1 MEQFGLAL
9 ILFAAFWVGCA
20 AGYIAMRLRAQVAYE
35 KGRNE
40 SAAEI
45 SALTERL
52 NGRDIQ
58 FNEARQRADTGA
70 ETIARME
77 TELRSETDRRTV
89 AEARLTLVPK
99 YEAELEVRSQKIAD
113 QQRELTKLHVAVSEL
128 TTRLEETKKTSEDKI
143 AAIQALQSRVAESF
157 QTMSAEALMTN
168 NKAFLDLAGDA
179 LTRLQD
185 SARGDLDQRQTL
197 FGQIMEPLKSSLDRV
212 DSRISE
218 LEKERAT
225 AYAGLQE
232 QVESMMRTQA
242 SLQAE
247 TSHLASALRTPSS
260 RGRWGEVQLRRVVE
274 LAGMISHCDFVQTRA
289 SEEAGAASRPDVIVQ
304 LPNFRQIVVDSKISL
319 AAYLEAND
327 ATDEETRIAKRR
339 EHAAEVRAHV
349 TQLSAKGYWDQFPQS
364 PEFVV
369 AFLPGEAFFSAA
381 LEHDPELL
389 EFGVERRVILAT
401 PTTLIAL
408 LRAVAWGWKQELASS
423 NAREI
428 RDLGKALYDRLRGL
442 ADNFTEVQRSL
453 SRTTAAFNRTVG
465 AFESNVIPSA
475 RRMRELGAAT
485 GDEIVSPPPVDT
497 TPRSLHLLA
506 EATES
511 FAEIEA
517 EKTEKAEVEPSPMAQ
532 IEMTPAGARPAQLA
546 AGSPVQPLP
555 SARTI
560 SQPETSHRQSENRPR
575 IPASQLHS
583 VPKPATATPVPASGR
598 GGSFIAPQPTK
609 PAEPVHKGALLF
621 TQTPPVKVDAPLP
634 VAQPEHE
641 ARPAVHIAPTAA
653 APVKIEAQ
661 VAAAP
666 PESTPKP
673 AVVTPPSAALS
684 VKADQPAAVPQP
696 AVSSAPPAEAPVK
709 IEAPVAAAPAES
721 APKPAVAIAPP
732 APAVVKAEQPV
743 PVPQPAVSSASPA
756 EVPVKIDP
764 PMLASHSESAPKSA
778 VAVAAPEEASVSAP
792 QAATELQAPA
802 DSDQIVVLRFV
813 PPIQAPVQTLPAE
826 LGTEPP
832 PVA

>member
-58 FNEARQRADTGA
+58 FNEARQRADSGA

-77 TELRSETDRRTV
+77 IELRTETDRRTV

-99 YEAELEVRSQKIAD
+99 YEAEVEARGQKIAE
-113 QQRELTKLHVAVSEL
+113 QQRELTKLHVTVSEL
-128 TTRLEETKKTSEDKI
+128 TTRLEEIKKTSEDKI
-143 AAIQALQSRVAESF
+143 AAIQALQNRVAESF

-274 LAGMISHCDFVQTRA
+274 LAGMLSHCDFVQTRA
-289 SEEAGAASRPDVIVQ
+289 SEEPGAASRPDVIVQ

-327 ATDEETRIAKRR
+327 AADEETRIAKRR
-339 EHAAEVRAHV
+339 QHAAEVRAHV

-408 LRAVAWGWKQELASS
+408 LRAVAWGWKQEMASS

-475 RRMRELGAAT
+475 RRMRELGAST
-485 GDEIVSPPPVDT
+485 GDEIASPPPVDT

-511 FAEIEA
+511 NFEAEIE
-517 EKTEKAEVEPSPMAQ
+517 KLDRTEVHATPLAQ
-532 IEMTPAGARPAQLA
+532 IEMAPVGARPVQLSASSSVKPLNSVGVIAQPEP
-546 AGSPVQPLP
+546 SHRPVE
-555 SARTI
+555 
-560 SQPETSHRQSENRPR
+560 SQPRV
-575 IPASQLHS
+575 PAPQLHS
-583 VPKPATATPVPASGR
+583 IAKPATARNNGGTPVPPITKGNT
-598 GGSFIAPQPTK
+598 FIAPPPAKPTEPLHKNSILFAPATPTPKAEGPAAPVATVPAERAPKVEAHPVPPAAQPVK
-609 PAEPVHKGALLF
+609 VEAPAAPAAIVPAEPAPKVEA
-621 TQTPPVKVDAPLP
+621 QPAPPAIQPVKV
-634 VAQPEHE
+634 
-641 ARPAVHIAPTAA
+641 
-653 APVKIEAQ
+653 
-661 VAAAP
+661 
-666 PESTPKP
+666 
-673 AVVTPPSAALS
+673 
-684 VKADQPAAVPQP
+684 
-696 AVSSAPPAEAPVK
+696 
-709 IEAPVAAAPAES
+709 EAPVAPVAPQQKPVTPLSTAEL
-721 APKPAVAIAPP
+721 PKIPGSNAVA
-732 APAVVKAEQPV
+732 PV
-743 PVPQPAVSSASPA
+743 NMAAAQEPV
-756 EVPVKIDP
+756 
-764 PMLASHSESAPKSA
+764 
-778 VAVAAPEEASVSAP
+778 
-792 QAATELQAPA
+792 
-802 DSDQIVVLRFV
+802 VVLRFV
-813 PPIQAPVQTLPAE
+813 PPIQSSVPAAPSPAPAE
-826 LGTEPP
+826 PL
-832 PVA
+832 PVG